1 MSNIL
6 DAIGAAGLAPAQLTL
21 QLLDVIDGAVDE
33 AADWTKDELDN
44 AITRIEAI
52 RDNLRKRRGDQPE
65 TAGA

>member
-44 AITRIEAI
+44 AITKIESI
-52 RDNLRKRRGDQPE
+52 RDRLRNRSGEQS
-65 TAGA
+65 A